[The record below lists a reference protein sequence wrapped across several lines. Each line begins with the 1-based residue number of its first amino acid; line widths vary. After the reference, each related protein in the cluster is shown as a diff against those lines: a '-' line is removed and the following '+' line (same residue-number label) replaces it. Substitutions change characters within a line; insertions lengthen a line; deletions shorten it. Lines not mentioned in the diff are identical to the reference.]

1 MPEVLHTSVLTDSSR
16 KIHTGDWVLSD
27 DNIVNAG
34 SGWSIQQEVLR
45 GGKQEGVR
53 LLTVDNG
60 AMQMQLI
67 PTRGMGIHTVEAGDI
82 RLGWDSPIK
91 EIIHPALVN
100 LESRNGLGWL
110 EGFNEWLCRCGLEWS
125 GHPGKDE
132 FTDTNGNPGEM
143 MLTLHGKIAN
153 IPCSYLEVQVVRDV
167 DTVRLVVR
175 SRVDERVFH
184 GPKLEL
190 WSELSVEIGQT
201 RFHLQDTVTNR
212 GSIAQEMQMLYH
224 CNFGSPLLEHGAK
237 LIAPVAT
244 NTPFN
249 DHAAAGLATFD
260 TFEGPAAG
268 FVEQVYKMTLR
279 SDAQKRSGVLL
290 QNASADRGAS
300 MQFSTDE
307 LPCFTLWKDTGSV
320 DDGYVTGLE
329 PGTSFPHNRKVERE
343 AGRVPILQ
351 PGASRSFGLDI
362 ALHLSAD
369 DVRTKREEI
378 ERFGL

>member
-1 MPEVLHTSVLTDSSR
+1 MSETLHSSVLQDAETSIDVGDWSLNSADVSDSGNGWSVHQQVLH
-16 KIHTGDWVLSD
+16 
-27 DNIVNAG
+27 
-34 SGWSIQQEVLR
+34 

-53 LLTVDNG
+53 LLTVNNG
-60 AMQMQLI
+60 AMTMQLI
-67 PTRGMGIHTVEAGDI
+67 PTRGMGIYRVEAGDV

-91 EIIHPALVN
+91 EIVNPAFVN

-132 FTDTNGNPGEM
+132 FTDTNGNPSEM

-153 IPCSYLEVQVVRDV
+153 IPCSYVEVQVVRDV
-167 DTVRLVVR
+167 DTVRLIIR

-190 WSELSVEIGQT
+190 WSEVSMEIGQT

-212 GSIAQEMQMLYH
+212 AATSQEMQMLYH
-224 CNFGSPLLEHGAK
+224 CNFGSPLLEKGSR

-249 DHAAAGLATFD
+249 DRAAEGLATFD
-260 TFEGPAAG
+260 TFDGPTPG

-279 SDAQKRSGVLL
+279 SNEQKQSGVLL
-290 QNASADRGAS
+290 QNAAADKGAS
-300 MQFSTDE
+300 MLFNVDE
-307 LPCFTLWKDTGSV
+307 LPCFTLWKDTGAPE
-320 DDGYVTGLE
+320 DGYVTGLE
-329 PGTSFPHNRKVERE
+329 PGTSFPHKRTIERE
-343 AGRVPILQ
+343 GGRVPTLQ
-351 PGASRSFGLDI
+351 PGASRTFGLDVG
-362 ALHLSAD
+362 LHLSSD
-369 DVRTKREEI
+369 DVTAKREEI
-378 ERFGL
+378 ERIWL